1 MNTKRIILKFP
12 SQLSYYLNNEKEIDF
27 MGNNILELI
36 NVLDQKFG
44 NIKEKIVD
52 EGNVLKPY
60 LTMFID
66 KENIN
71 SKNGLKTNLEDGSK
85 LTLLLSRAG
94 G

>member
-1 MNTKRIILKFP
+1 MDTKKVTLKFP
-12 SQLSYYLNNEKEIDF
+12 SQLSYYLNNEKEICF
-27 MGNNILELI
+27 YGENILDLI
-36 NVLDQKFG
+36 NDLDQKYG
-44 NIKEKIVD
+44 NIKEKIVE

-60 LTMFID
+60 LTMFIG

-71 SKNGLKTNLEDGSK
+71 SKNGLKTPLKDGNT